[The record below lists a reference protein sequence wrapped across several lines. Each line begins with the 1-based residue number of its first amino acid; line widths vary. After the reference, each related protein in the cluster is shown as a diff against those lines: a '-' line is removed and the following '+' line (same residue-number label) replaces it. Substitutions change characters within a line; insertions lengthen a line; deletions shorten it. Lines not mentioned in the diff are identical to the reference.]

1 MKKITIICTALF
13 LWVCVLLCTPSVIY
27 AETTG
32 GTCGENAQWS
42 FDETTHTLT
51 ISGTGAMEVTLPN
64 NNMPWSSF
72 YGSIYYIVIEEG
84 ITHICDQAF
93 SYSGPLKE
101 VTIPKSVTSIGKY
114 AFEGIALTHINLHD
128 GITSIGR
135 GAFAFS
141 RLQEITIPAGVTEL
155 SDSLFFYCTDL
166 KEVELH
172 NGIKSINYRAFNNC
186 TSLQSIVIPDSVT
199 VLESDIFDN
208 CQALTEVTIGKNI
221 KTIPESC
228 FSCCFAL
235 QEISI
240 PNKVNTIENDAFM
253 YCTALE
259 KVTFG
264 SGLKDVSVSAFYGCE
279 KLKAFNV
286 SKSNRAFATDEY
298 GVLYSKDKKTL
309 WLFPPSFSGEY
320 TVLDGTQKIRNAAA
334 QDCTK
339 LTSIKLPDSVKEI
352 CLRAFQGCSSLVE
365 VDLGNGVQ
373 IVDSY
378 AFYDCESLK
387 ILTFPASLTS
397 IGDHALSGCYELQ
410 AVIFLGN
417 RPSIS
422 MNFSVRQQTIFW
434 YPLENSTWKDNLPEV
449 WYDGINWRPGCAVGK
464 HSFVNVEAVE
474 PSCSQEGCEA
484 STYCEVCGLITV
496 YPDKIPMLSHDYSP
510 WVYITPAGIPEHQ
523 HKVSRTCSVCGN
535 EQIEFARNV
544 NASELPEA
552 PVAEPEDTT
561 LDATEDIT
569 ESTTTDT
576 SEPDAQTKAPVKMDV
591 VFIVVL
597 IFGVCVAGSISY
609 RLFRKRK

>member
-1 MKKITIICTALF
+1 MKKITIICTSLF
-13 LWVCVLLCTPSVIY
+13 LWMCVLFCTPSVTY
-27 AETTG
+27 AEATS

-51 ISGTGAMEVTLPN
+51 ISGTGAMEVDLPAG
-64 NNMPWSSF
+64 NMPWRSF

-84 ITHICDQAF
+84 ITHICDNAF
-93 SYSGPLKE
+93 SSSGPLKE
-101 VTIPKSVTSIGKY
+101 VTIPKSVTSIGQY
-114 AFEGIALTHINLHD
+114 AFEGSALTHIKLHD
-128 GITSIGR
+128 GITSIGYS
-135 GAFAFS
+135 AFSHS

-155 SDSLFFYCTDL
+155 SDSVFFYCTDL
-166 KEVELH
+166 KKVELH
-172 NGIKSINYRAFNNC
+172 NDITTIDYRAFYNC

-199 VLESDIFDN
+199 VLENSVFDN
-208 CQALTEVTIGKNI
+208 CKSLTEVTLGKKI
-221 KTIPESC
+221 KSIPENC

-240 PNKVNTIENDAFM
+240 PDNITTIESNAFI

-259 KVTFG
+259 NITFG
-264 SGLKDVSVSAFYGCE
+264 AGLKEVSVSAFYGCE
-279 KLKAFNV
+279 KLKEFKV
-286 SKSNRAFATDEY
+286 SKSNRTFTTDEY

-320 TVLDGTQKIRNAAA
+320 TVLEGTQKIRNAAA
-334 QDCTK
+334 QYCRK
-339 LTSIKLPDSVKEI
+339 LTGIKLPDSVKEI
-352 CLRAFQGCSSLVE
+352 CLRAFQDCSSLAE

-373 IVDSY
+373 IVGSY
-378 AFYDCESLK
+378 AFYNCESLK
-387 ILTFPASLTS
+387 ILTFPAALTS
-397 IGDHALSGCYELQ
+397 IGDHALSGCDKLQ

-422 MNFSVRQQTIFW
+422 GNFSVRQQTIFW

-449 WYDGINWRPGCAVGK
+449 WYDAINWRPGCAVDK

-474 PSCSQEGCEA
+474 PSCSQEGREA

-496 YPDKIPMLSHDYSP
+496 YPDKIPMLSHNYSP
-510 WVYITPAGIPEHQ
+510 WVYITPAGIPERQ
-523 HKVSRTCSVCGN
+523 HKVSRTCSVCGD

-544 NASELPEA
+544 DASELPEA

-561 LDATEDIT
+561 MDATEDIT
-569 ESTTTDT
+569 ESATTDT
-576 SEPDAQTKAPVKMDV
+576 SDPDVQTKAPVQKDV
-591 VFIVVL
+591 VVIVVL
-597 IFGVCVAGSISY
+597 VFAVCVAGGISC